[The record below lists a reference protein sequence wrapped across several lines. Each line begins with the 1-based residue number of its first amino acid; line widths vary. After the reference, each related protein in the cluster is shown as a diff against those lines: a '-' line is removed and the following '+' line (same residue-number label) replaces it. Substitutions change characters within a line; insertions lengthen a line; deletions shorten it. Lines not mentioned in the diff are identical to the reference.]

1 MSSIDVEADIY
12 QRLDLDFYEGRV
24 ESLTPAEQDLLMAT
38 AACSY
43 PPLKTADI
51 RGQSPKTEGNVNVL
65 MGRLA
70 DQGVVFRVQKGVSEY
85 TAPKFHDYLQRRRQR
100 LAERGH

>member
-24 ESLTPAEQDLLMAT
+24 ESLTPAEQDLLMAI

-43 PPLKTADI
+43 PPLRTADI

-65 MGRLA
+65 MGCLA
-70 DQGVVFRVQKGVSEY
+70 DQGHWPPPARA
-85 TAPKFHDYLQRRRQR
+85 AP
-100 LAERGH
+100 